1 MDAGFPQTILKRCV
15 KRCRG
20 CQNKFQWGFE
30 TLRVSVGVWGTR
42 VCSEAYLRDQSL
54 WSPCWTRWEKVNHVS
69 LVLAPG
75 SCGTFVLFL
84 QVPLFYSIR
93 FCSVQKL
100 NRVIVIK
107 ITCLVVEHVQ
117 GSDPHRTPFLQNNN
131 PSLFIIYYWLFGLP
145 DLRFNNP
152 SLFIICYFSLFI
164 CCIAYTDLHNN
175 DPTLKSR
182 LSSLTSLLLSWYH
195 TIITKKKMF
204 MMISVTKMMIMRM
217 TKM

>member
-1 MDAGFPQTILKRCV
+1 MS
-15 KRCRG
+15 
-20 CQNKFQWGFE
+20 
-30 TLRVSVGVWGTR
+30 RVSKQISVGGLRLWERLLVFEVLGCAQKHIWGT
-42 VCSEAYLRDQSL
+42 
-54 WSPCWTRWEKVNHVS
+54 SPCDRPVEQGEKRWIMYHLFWPLDHVVH
-69 LVLAPG
+69 L
-75 SCGTFVLFL
+75 FFL

-182 LSSLTSLLLSWYH
+182 LSSLTSLLLSWCH
-195 TIITKKKMF
+195 TIITKKML